1 VQEKGK
7 EKIRKREEEDT
18 SWKREGDLRG
28 SWLSWRLSQSK
39 EEGAPT
45 AQPGPTWPLP
55 CQNLYSDREENV
67 GEKNNETTGGCG

>member
-7 EKIRKREEEDT
+7 EKIRKREEKDT

-28 SWLSWRLSQSK
+28 SWLWWRLSQSK

-45 AQPGPTWPLP
+45 AQPGPTWPR
-55 CQNLYSDREENV
+55 QNLYSDREENV
-67 GEKNNETTGGCG
+67 GEKNETTGGCG